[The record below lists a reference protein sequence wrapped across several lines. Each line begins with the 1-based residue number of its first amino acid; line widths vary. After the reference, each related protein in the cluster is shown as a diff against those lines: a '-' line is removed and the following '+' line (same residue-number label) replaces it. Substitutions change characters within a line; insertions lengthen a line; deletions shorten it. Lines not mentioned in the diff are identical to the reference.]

1 MKGDGSV
8 SLDILE
14 ALERFA
20 RARRT
25 TLPPHWDAE
34 IRAALADRDL
44 PEGVD
49 ALGAVLTEMG
59 WDRPAEIA
67 GRPRADEF
75 PLLVF
80 DPAQGWL
87 VALQWLGENELAL
100 AGGSQ
105 TLIWDELQSFFLI
118 EIPDPLRRDGVSAF
132 GVFASAIKR
141 RSRVLIIAGIA
152 TIFANILTLATSL
165 YAMQLYDRVIPLA
178 SFETL
183 FVLTAG
189 VLFALVLDLTLR
201 SLRAILIEAE
211 AQNIDKEVSEFFFA
225 RAQAIRL
232 DARPQGIGTMAAQIQ
247 GQEQIRQV
255 MSASSLFVFADLP
268 FAIFFILVIAGI
280 GGSIA
285 LVPVISLPI
294 ALLLAVVLAMIIR
307 KGAERSQVTGNQKNG
322 LLVEM
327 LDASETVKANLGGW
341 QMISRWNRL
350 IRDVHHY
357 EDPVK
362 RASAVSGTLFSSL
375 QQTTYVAVMG
385 FGAYLA
391 ATGQITTGG
400 LLASSII
407 VGRINGPLIAQLP
420 NLIVQWG
427 YARSSLKALDG
438 LLQFPVERTSES
450 GGLRPESMAGP
461 VTVKSA
467 TFAYDDGPPAI
478 EIEQLQ
484 INPGEQIALIGG
496 VGAGKS
502 TLLKVLAGLYTPHS
516 GSVAVN
522 GIDLG
527 QISEDVA
534 RRQIGYLSQSARLV
548 RGSLRDSL
556 TMGLGHIDDEALI
569 ETAKATGL
577 ETLFADQK
585 RGLDIQMQEGGA
597 GLSGGQRALVGINRL
612 IHSRPRIWLLDE
624 PTAALDVSS
633 EKAALD
639 AVMAA
644 MRSDDILVLA
654 THKIPLIERF
664 SRVVMMANGRIV
676 GSEPSADFMKKV
688 RERTGGNRPSADRSG
703 QGGGT
708 ITTKIGSGTRSGSD
722 NGKQP

>member
-1 MKGDGSV
+1 MKGGGSV
-8 SLDILE
+8 SVDILQ

-25 TLPPHWDAE
+25 TLPPHWDAD
-34 IRAALADRDL
+34 IRAALTDRDL

-49 ALGAVLTEMG
+49 ALEAVRTELG
-59 WDRPAEIA
+59 WDPAIEIS
-67 GRPRADEF
+67 GKPRADEF
-75 PLLVF
+75 PLLVH

-87 VALQWLGENELAL
+87 VALQWVGESEMAL
-100 AGGSQ
+100 AGGAG
-105 TLIWDELQSFFLI
+105 TLNWDEGQTYFLV
-118 EIPDPLRRDGVSAF
+118 EIPDPLGREDVTAF

-141 RSRVLIIAGIA
+141 RSRVLVIAGIA

-183 FVLTAG
+183 FVLTVG

-268 FAIFFILVIAGI
+268 FAIFFILVIASI
-280 GGSIA
+280 GGSVA

-294 ALLLAVVLAMIIR
+294 ALLLAFLLAMIIR

-350 IRDVHHY
+350 IREVHHF
-357 EDPVK
+357 ENPVK

-375 QQTTYVAVMG
+375 QQATYVAVMG

-400 LLASSII
+400 LLACSII

-438 LLQFPVERTSES
+438 LLQYPVERTSES
-450 GGLRPESMAGP
+450 GGLRPDSMAGP
-461 VTVKSA
+461 INVQSA
-467 TFAYDDGPPAI
+467 SFAYDDGAPAVEIDQLRI
-478 EIEQLQ
+478 E
-484 INPGEQIALIGG
+484 PGEQVALIGG

-502 TLLKVLAGLYTPHS
+502 TLLKLLAGLYSAQS

-527 QISEDVA
+527 QISEDA
-534 RRQIGYLSQSARLV
+534 LRRQIGYLSQNARLV

-569 ETAKATGL
+569 NTAKATGL
-577 ETLFADQK
+577 ESLFADQK

-612 IHSRPRIWLLDE
+612 IHAGPHIWLLDE

-639 AVMAA
+639 AIKFA
-644 MRSDDILVLA
+644 MGPDDILIMA

-664 SRVVMMANGRIV
+664 SRVVVMANGRVV

-688 RERTGGNRPSADRSG
+688 RERSGGSRRGADDAGQSG
-703 QGGGT
+703 GMV
-708 ITTKIGSGTRSGSD
+708 TTKIGK
-722 NGKQP
+722 GKKP

>member
-1 MKGDGSV
+1 MS
-8 SLDILE
+8 SDILE
-14 ALERFA
+14 ALERYA

-25 TLPPHWDAE
+25 TLPPHWDAD
-34 IRAALADRDL
+34 IRAALADRYL
-44 PEGVD
+44 PED
-49 ALGAVLTEMG
+49 ATALEAVRTELGWEPPTQIG
-59 WDRPAEIA
+59 
-67 GRPRADEF
+67 GRPRADEL
-75 PLLVF
+75 PLLVH
-80 DPAQGWL
+80 DLDQGWV
-87 VALQWLGENELAL
+87 VALQWVGEDELAL
-100 AGGSQ
+100 LGHAQPLVWTEEQ
-105 TLIWDELQSFFLI
+105 TFFMVGV
-118 EIPDPLRRDGVSAF
+118 PDPLRRDGVSAF
-132 GVFASAIKR
+132 GVFSSAIKR
-141 RSRVLIIAGIA
+141 RSRVLVIAAIA
-152 TIFANILTLATSL
+152 TVFANILTLATSL

-294 ALLLAVVLAMIIR
+294 ALLLAFLLAMVIR

-350 IRDVHHY
+350 IREVHHF

-400 LLASSII
+400 LLACSII

-450 GGLRPESMAGP
+450 GGLRPESMSGP
-461 VTVKSA
+461 ITIKA
-467 TFAYDDGPPAI
+467 AAFAYADAPPAVDV
-478 EIEQLQ
+478 EQLQ
-484 INPGEQIALIGG
+484 IKPGEQVALIGG

-502 TLLKVLAGLYTPHS
+502 TLLKLIAGLYSPQT

-527 QISEDVA
+527 QISEDIA
-534 RRQIGYLSQSARLV
+534 RRQIGYLSQNARLV

-569 ETAKATGL
+569 ATAKTTGL
-577 ETLFADQK
+577 ETLFSDQK

-612 IHSRPRIWLLDE
+612 IHARPRIWLLDE
-624 PTAALDVSS
+624 PTAALDVNS
-633 EKAALD
+633 EKSALD
-639 AVMAA
+639 AVKAA
-644 MRSDDILVLA
+644 MRDDDILIMA
-654 THKIPLIERF
+654 THKLPLIERF
-664 SRVVMMANGRIV
+664 SRVVVMANGQVIS
-676 GSEPSADFMKKV
+676 SEPSTDFIKRF
-688 RERTGGNRPSADRSG
+688 RETAEMRKSKAQETKQSSG
-703 QGGGT
+703 M
-708 ITTKIGSGTRSGSD
+708 ITTKIGR
-722 NGKQP
+722 GKKP

>member
-1 MKGDGSV
+1 MS
-8 SLDILE
+8 SDILE
-14 ALERFA
+14 ALERYA

-25 TLPPHWDAE
+25 TLPPHWDAD
-34 IRAALADRDL
+34 IRAALADRYL
-44 PEGVD
+44 PED
-49 ALGAVLTEMG
+49 ATALEAVRTELEWEPPTQIG
-59 WDRPAEIA
+59 
-67 GRPRADEF
+67 GRPRADEL
-75 PLLVF
+75 PLLVH
-80 DPAQGWL
+80 DPDQGWV
-87 VALQWLGENELAL
+87 VALQWVGEDELAL
-100 AGGSQ
+100 LGHAQPLVWTEEQ
-105 TLIWDELQSFFLI
+105 TFFMVSV
-118 EIPDPLRRDGVSAF
+118 PDPLRRDGVSAF
-132 GVFASAIKR
+132 GVFSSAIKR
-141 RSRVLIIAGIA
+141 RSRVLVIAAIA
-152 TIFANILTLATSL
+152 TVFANILTLATSL

-232 DARPQGIGTMAAQIQ
+232 DARPQGVGTMAAQIQ

-294 ALLLAVVLAMIIR
+294 ALLLAFLLAMVIR

-350 IRDVHHY
+350 IREVHHF

-400 LLASSII
+400 LLACSII

-450 GGLRPESMAGP
+450 GGLRPESMSGP
-461 VTVKSA
+461 ITIKA
-467 TFAYDDGPPAI
+467 AAFAYDDAPPAVDVA
-478 EIEQLQ
+478 QLQ
-484 INPGEQIALIGG
+484 IKPGERVALIGG

-502 TLLKVLAGLYTPHS
+502 TLLKLIAGLYSPQT

-527 QISEDVA
+527 QISEDIA
-534 RRQIGYLSQSARLV
+534 RRQIGYLSQNARLV

-556 TMGLGHIDDEALI
+556 TMGLGHIDDAALI
-569 ETAKATGL
+569 ATAKATGL
-577 ETLFADQK
+577 ETLFSDQK

-612 IHSRPRIWLLDE
+612 IHARPRIWLLDE
-624 PTAALDVSS
+624 PTAALDVNS
-633 EKAALD
+633 EKSALD
-639 AVMAA
+639 AVKAA
-644 MRSDDILVLA
+644 MRDDDILIMA
-654 THKIPLIERF
+654 THKLPLIERF
-664 SRVVMMANGRIV
+664 SRVVVMANGQVIS
-676 GSEPSADFMKKV
+676 SEPSTDFIKRF
-688 RERTGGNRPSADRSG
+688 RETAELRKSKAQETKQSSG
-703 QGGGT
+703 M
-708 ITTKIGSGTRSGSD
+708 ITTKIGR
-722 NGKQP
+722 GKKP